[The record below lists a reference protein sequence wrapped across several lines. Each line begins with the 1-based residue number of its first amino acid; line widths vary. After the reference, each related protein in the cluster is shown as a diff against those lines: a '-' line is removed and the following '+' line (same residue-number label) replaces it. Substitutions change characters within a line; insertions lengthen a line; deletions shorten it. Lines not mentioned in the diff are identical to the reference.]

1 MKVSEA
7 MKAPSWTC
15 SILPPYR
22 PVHDRNRPPSKN
34 FFHKHDFGF
43 MKLVFRAEY
52 SSAARRAQLPSTVL
66 EELVLRASY
75 EGNTGSGAKF
85 SLG

>member
-1 MKVSEA
+1 M
-7 MKAPSWTC
+7 
-15 SILPPYR
+15 IL
-22 PVHDRNRPPSKN
+22 V
-34 FFHKHDFGF
+34 GF

-52 SSAARRAQLPSTVL
+52 SSAQLPSTVL

-75 EGNTGSGAKF
+75 EGNSGSGAKF

>member
-1 MKVSEA
+1 M
-7 MKAPSWTC
+7 
-15 SILPPYR
+15 IL
-22 PVHDRNRPPSKN
+22 V
-34 FFHKHDFGF
+34 GF

-52 SSAARRAQLPSTVL
+52 LSAQLPSTVL

-75 EGNTGSGAKF
+75 EGNSGSGAKF